1 LASVPSALPARRIAF
16 ATPDAVGP
24 ELARPDHRRAAT
36 PSNGTRIS
44 ATILTRDSAKRLESV
59 LEALR
64 WCDEVIVL
72 DTGSHDTTVAIA
84 RSFANV
90 RVHQWPG
97 AFPGFGVAHRHAV
110 GLAKNDWILS
120 IDSDEIVSPELC
132 DEIAQAALCSQTV
145 YSFPFH
151 NYFNGRLITSCG
163 WYPDRHA
170 RLFDRR
176 TTNFC
181 DSELHEKVRTAGLV
195 EKPLRHA
202 VHHHSYASSH
212 DFLRKMH
219 AYSALFAAQ
228 NAHRRKSGAGTAIR
242 HAMWT
247 FVKSYLMQ
255 RGCLQGY
262 EGLVISIY
270 KSQVAFWKY
279 IALHEANQ
287 SVCASS

>member
-1 LASVPSALPARRIAF
+1 V
-16 ATPDAVGP
+16 
-24 ELARPDHRRAAT
+24 
-36 PSNGTRIS
+36 
-44 ATILTRDSAKRLESV
+44 TILTRDSAKRLADV
-59 LEALR
+59 LDALR

-72 DTGSHDTTVAIA
+72 DTGSHDATLEIA
-84 RSFANV
+84 ESFVNV
-90 RVHQWPG
+90 RIHRWQG

-120 IDSDEIVSPELC
+120 IDSDEVVSSELA
-132 DEIAQAALCSQTV
+132 DEVARLSLCSQTV

-181 DSELHEKVRTAGLV
+181 ESEIHEKVQTAALAV
-195 EKPLRHA
+195 KILRHP
-202 VHHHSYASSH
+202 VRHYSYASSD

-219 AYSALFAAQ
+219 AYSELFAAQ
-228 NAHRRKSGAGTAIR
+228 NVYRRKSGAGTAIR

-247 FVKSYLMQ
+247 FIKSYLVQ

-287 SVCASS
+287 GAWASS